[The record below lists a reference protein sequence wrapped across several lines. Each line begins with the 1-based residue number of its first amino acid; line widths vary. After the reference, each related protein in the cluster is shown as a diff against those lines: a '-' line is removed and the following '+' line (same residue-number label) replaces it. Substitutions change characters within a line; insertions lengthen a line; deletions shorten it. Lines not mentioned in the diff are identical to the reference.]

1 MKPKRPFAEL
11 IGTGSYSPPRV
22 MTNDEFSKILDTSDQ
37 WIQERTGIRERRISS
52 KDETNACMGKAAALK
67 VLEQTGLTPLDIGA
81 IVYATASPDRL
92 LPSQACDLQAILG
105 AKNAAAFDVGAACS
119 GFIYALSAAEG
130 IIAAGQAENVLVIAA
145 EKLTSIMDWTDRTT
159 AVLFGDGAGATMV
172 RASTNGRGILSSYL
186 KSDGTLA
193 ELLYRPGGGATH
205 PPSEELLK
213 DHSYY
218 IKMAGR
224 EVFKAA
230 VLSMA
235 DACDQALQRAQLRAE
250 DIDLLIPHQANI
262 RIIEATAKH
271 AGMPM
276 DKVYVNVD
284 RFGNTSA
291 ASIAIALDEAVRTGR
306 LKPGMTVMLCAFGA
320 GFTWGSMVV
329 KW

>member
-1 MKPKRPFAEL
+1 VKRPFAEL
-11 IGTGSYSPPRV
+11 WGTGSYAPPRV
-22 MTNDEFSKILDTSDQ
+22 MTNDEFSKLLETSDQ
-37 WIQERTGIRERRISS
+37 WIRERTGIRERRVSS
-52 KDETNACMGKAAALK
+52 KEETNACMGKAAALQ
-67 VLEQTGLTPLDIGA
+67 VLAETGLTPLDIDA

-119 GFIYALSAAEG
+119 GFVFALSTAEG
-130 IIAAGQAENVLVIAA
+130 IIAAEQAEHVLVIAA
-145 EKLTSIMDWTDRTT
+145 EKLTSIMDWSDRTT
-159 AVLFGDGAGATMV
+159 AVLFGDGAGATIV
-172 RASTNGRGILSSYL
+172 RRSTNGRGILSVYL
-186 KSDGTLA
+186 KTDGTLA
-193 ELLYRPGGGATH
+193 ELLYRPGGGASH

-235 DACDQALQRAQLRAE
+235 DACDHALQRAGLDAGA
-250 DIDLLIPHQANI
+250 IDLLIPHQANI

-271 AGMPM
+271 AGVPM

-291 ASIAIALDEAVRTGR
+291 ASIAIALDEAVKTGR
-306 LKPGMTVMLCAFGA
+306 LTPGMVVMLCAFGA

-329 KW
+329 RW

>member
-1 MKPKRPFAEL
+1 VKRPFAEL
-11 IGTGSYSPPRV
+11 WGTGSYAPPRV
-22 MTNDEFSKILDTSDQ
+22 MTNDEFSRILDTSDQ
-37 WIQERTGIRERRISS
+37 WIRERTGIRERRVSS
-52 KDETNACMGKAAALK
+52 KDETNACMGKAAALQ
-67 VLEQTGLTPLDIGA
+67 VLAETGLTPLDIDA

-105 AKNAAAFDVGAACS
+105 AKNAAAFDIGAACS
-119 GFIYALSAAEG
+119 GFIYALSTAEG
-130 IIAAGQAENVLVIAA
+130 IIAAEQATHVLVIAA
-145 EKLTSIMDWTDRTT
+145 EKLTSIMDWSDRTT
-159 AVLFGDGAGATMV
+159 AVLFGDGAGATIV
-172 RASTNGRGILSSYL
+172 RRSTNGRGILSVYL
-186 KSDGTLA
+186 KTDGTLA

-235 DACDQALQRAQLRAE
+235 DACDHALQRAGLDAGG
-250 DIDLLIPHQANI
+250 IDLLIPHQANI

-271 AGMPM
+271 AGVPM

-291 ASIAIALDEAVRTGR
+291 ASIAIALDEAVKCGR
-306 LKPGMTVMLCAFGA
+306 VTPGMTVMFCAFGA

-329 KW
+329 RW

>member
-1 MKPKRPFAEL
+1 MKRPFAEL
-11 IGTGSYSPPRV
+11 WGTGSYAPPRV

-37 WIQERTGIRERRISS
+37 WIRERTGIRERRVST
-52 KDETNACMGKAAALK
+52 KDETNACMGKAAALQ
-67 VLEQTGLTPLDIGA
+67 VLAETGLTPLDIDA
-81 IVYATASPDRL
+81 IIYATASPDRL

-119 GFIYALSAAEG
+119 GFIYALSTAEG
-130 IIAAGQAENVLVIAA
+130 IIAAEQATHVLVIAA
-145 EKLTSIMDWTDRTT
+145 EKLTSIMDWSDRTT
-159 AVLFGDGAGATMV
+159 AVLFGDGAGATIV
-172 RASTNGRGILSSYL
+172 RRSTNGRGILSVYL
-186 KSDGTLA
+186 KTDGTLA

-235 DACDQALQRAQLRAE
+235 DACDHALQRAGLDAGG
-250 DIDLLIPHQANI
+250 IDLLIPHQANI

-271 AGMPM
+271 AGVPM

-291 ASIAIALDEAVRTGR
+291 ASIAIALDEAVKCGR
-306 LKPGMTVMLCAFGA
+306 VTPGMTVMFCAFGA

-329 KW
+329 RW